1 VLIRSA
7 VHAAIRDA
15 PNARGTRKIIP
26 EFILSNICYSQRAL
40 TDSFGYMHIV
50 SRNPRIRAR
59 ARKRLVTKLLARRR
73 RTTSQASRF
82 QAVLVDKIVSAKRH
96 AKESIAPVIG
106 ARLISLGR
114 KFVKNATTIVA
125 RSVLVNRW
133 YPVNLL
139 FVTTSY

>member
-1 VLIRSA
+1 MLIRSA

-26 EFILSNICYSQRAL
+26 EFVLSNICYSWRAL
-40 TDSFGYMHIV
+40 TDSFGHIV

-59 ARKRLVTKLLARRR
+59 ARKRLVTKSLARRR
-73 RTTSQASRF
+73 RITFQASRF
-82 QAVLVDKIVSAKRH
+82 QAVLVDKISSAKH
-96 AKESIAPVIG
+96 HGKESIAPVTG

-114 KFVKNATTIVA
+114 KFAKNATTTVA

-133 YPVNLL
+133 YPANLL
-139 FVTTSY
+139 FITSY